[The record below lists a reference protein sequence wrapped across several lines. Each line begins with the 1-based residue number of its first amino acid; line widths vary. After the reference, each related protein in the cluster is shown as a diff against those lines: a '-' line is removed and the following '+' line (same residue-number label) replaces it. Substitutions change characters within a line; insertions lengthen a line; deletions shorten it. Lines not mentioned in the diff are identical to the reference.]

1 MRNAC
6 TIRGGLIALAIAA
19 GLQACGV
26 APPITSP
33 APAPPP
39 SQEAPREA
47 SPSASPVVALIDKAQ
62 TAQRAGHFEDAAAS
76 LERAVRID
84 PYDPM
89 AWQMLAKVR
98 LAQGD
103 SMQAEAM
110 AAKSNSLAYGNEAL
124 QRENWRI
131 IAQAR
136 RMRGDAQGAREAER
150 RAGD

>member
-1 MRNAC
+1 M
-6 TIRGGLIALAIAA
+6 IAFAIAA

-26 APPITSP
+26 APPVKSP

-47 SPSASPVVALIDKAQ
+47 PPSASPVVALIDKAQ
-62 TAQRAGHFEDAAAS
+62 TAQRAGHLEDAAAS

-84 PYDPM
+84 PYDPV
-89 AWQMLAKVR
+89 AWQMLAQVR

-103 SMQAEAM
+103 GSQAEAM
-110 AAKSNSLAYGNEAL
+110 AAKSNSLAYGDDAL

-136 RMRGDAQGAREAER
+136 RMRGDVQGAREAEQ